1 MRSKASRISQ
11 SFVSEVGYTLG
22 CSVFR
27 TITAIAR
34 VTATSPTLASRRS
47 GVFAWGLARG
57 GLGGCR
63 P

>member
-27 TITAIAR
+27 
-34 VTATSPTLASRRS
+34 
-47 GVFAWGLARG
+47 
-57 GLGGCR
+57 
-63 P
+63 